1 MSEIP
6 EYVGYANEL
15 VDKWGERLERA
26 LKETVSGM
34 ATKAD
39 LRLVEERQATVE
51 EHWKDRHNELERD
64 IQEERRQRLE
74 DQAARKAAGRRLW
87 TALGS
92 VGGTV
97 VIATATIIAAVLTT
111 HH

>member
-39 LRLVEERQATVE
+39 LRLVEERQATIE
-51 EHWKDRHNELERD
+51 EHWKDRHNELEHD
-64 IQEERRQRLE
+64 IREERRQRQE
-74 DQAARKAAGRRLW
+74 EQAARKAAGRRIW
-87 TALGS
+87 AAIGS
-92 VGGTV
+92 VFGTV
-97 VIATATIIAAVLTT
+97 LLAATTIIAAVAT